1 MNKINRLK
9 YTGVIAGVGL
19 AVVLFSSG
27 AYANTSSK
35 DTEKEIVVEEE
46 LEVISLDFGQG
57 HSEEPYEGGQTDI
70 VPADTDSVQESE
82 EEAASSE
89 ADAVL
94 SAGGG
99 DVLEDIEQATQDAVA
114 LPSVENPS
122 EPAEGSTEP
131 EQPAAS
137 DDMGLSAGA
146 GTVLDQAQEDPV
158 ESAAREEQADG
169 ADQAGTAEPQAD
181 VQEMAEPEKHWG
193 YTNLGIAHV
202 DNHLNIREEP
212 NESGKLIGKLSK
224 DAACEILDI
233 DENGWAHIKSGK
245 VNGYC
250 STEYLYLGDAAIAR
264 GHEVASM
271 IAIVNTQTLK
281 VRGEPNTDSIVITLI
296 PQEEELEVVEIM
308 ENGWIKFLLD
318 DEEAYVS
325 GEYVDVEER
334 LEKAVTLTELKYG
347 QGVSDVRVD
356 MVQYAKQF
364 VGNPYVWGGTSLTNG
379 TDCSGFTMG
388 IYSKYG
394 VSLPH
399 HAASQAQMGT
409 KVDISSA
416 QPGDLVFYA
425 KNGSINHVAMYIGN
439 GQVIHASSPK
449 TGIKI
454 SSWNYRTPAC
464 IRRYL
469 SN

>member
-1 MNKINRLK
+1 MNRISRLK

-19 AVVLFSSG
+19 AVVVFSSG
-27 AYANTSSK
+27 VYANT
-35 DTEKEIVVEEE
+35 DLKETEEE
-46 LEVISLDFGQG
+46 TEIEVFSLDL
-57 HSEEPYEGGQTDI
+57 SENVSANSLDWNIQSMP
-70 VPADTDSVQESE
+70 E
-82 EEAASSE
+82 EI
-89 ADAVL
+89 D
-94 SAGGG
+94 
-99 DVLEDIEQATQDAVA
+99 DQK
-114 LPSVENPS
+114 
-122 EPAEGSTEP
+122 EP
-131 EQPAAS
+131 ENDAA
-137 DDMGLSAGA
+137 LSAGA
-146 GTVLDQAQEDPV
+146 GDVLVDVETDTEDDTESSGSDNMPEATEDSTEP
-158 ESAAREEQADG
+158 ESAQMQDESGLSAGVGAVFAQADEEPG
-169 ADQAGTAEPQAD
+169 DSAVQAENIEPL
-181 VQEMAEPEKHWG
+181 QETESEKHWG

-212 NESGKLIGKLSK
+212 NENGKLIGKLSK
-224 DAACEILDI
+224 DAACEILEI

-245 VNGYC
+245 VEGYC
-250 STEYLYLGDAAIAR
+250 STEFLYLGDEAVAR

-281 VRGEPNTDSIVITLI
+281 VRGEPNTESIVITLI
-296 PQEEELEVVEIM
+296 PQEEELEVVEVM

-325 GEYVDVEER
+325 GDYVDVEER

-379 TDCSGFTMG
+379 TDCSGFTMS
-388 IYSKYG
+388 IYRKYG

-399 HAASQAQMGT
+399 HAASQAQLGT

>member
-1 MNKINRLK
+1 MHRKRNWIGIMNRISRLK

-19 AVVLFSSG
+19 AVVVFSSG
-27 AYANTSSK
+27 VYANT
-35 DTEKEIVVEEE
+35 DLKETEEE
-46 LEVISLDFGQG
+46 TEIEVFSLDL
-57 HSEEPYEGGQTDI
+57 SENVSANSLDWNIQSMP
-70 VPADTDSVQESE
+70 E
-82 EEAASSE
+82 EI
-89 ADAVL
+89 D
-94 SAGGG
+94 
-99 DVLEDIEQATQDAVA
+99 DQK
-114 LPSVENPS
+114 
-122 EPAEGSTEP
+122 EP
-131 EQPAAS
+131 ENDAA
-137 DDMGLSAGA
+137 LSAGA
-146 GTVLDQAQEDPV
+146 GDVLVDVETDTEDDTESSGSDNMPEATEDSTEP
-158 ESAAREEQADG
+158 ESAQMQDESGLSAGVGAVFALADEEPGDSAMQAENI
-169 ADQAGTAEPQAD
+169 EPQ
-181 VQEMAEPEKHWG
+181 QETESEKHWG

-212 NESGKLIGKLSK
+212 NENGKLIGKLSK
-224 DAACEILDI
+224 DAACEILEI

-245 VNGYC
+245 VEGYC
-250 STEYLYLGDAAIAR
+250 STEFLYLGDEAVAR

-281 VRGEPNTDSIVITLI
+281 VRGEPNTESIVITLI
-296 PQEEELEVVEIM
+296 PQEEELEVVEVM

-325 GEYVDVEER
+325 GDYVDVEER

-379 TDCSGFTMG
+379 TDCSGFTMS
-388 IYSKYG
+388 IYRKYG

-399 HAASQAQMGT
+399 HAASQAQLGT

>member
-1 MNKINRLK
+1 MNRIKKLR
-9 YTGVIAGVGL
+9 YAGVIAGVGL
-19 AVVLFSSG
+19 AVVMFSNG
-27 AYANTSSK
+27 VYANTSPKETQEETEIPVISF
-35 DTEKEIVVEEE
+35 DFSENTAEESLDEESTNEEFTEKE
-46 LEVISLDFGQG
+46 SM
-57 HSEEPYEGGQTDI
+57 
-70 VPADTDSVQESE
+70 A
-82 EEAASSE
+82 
-89 ADAVL
+89 
-94 SAGGG
+94 
-99 DVLEDIEQATQDAVA
+99 EDIELAAGAGEVFDKI
-114 LPSVENPS
+114 EDDS
-122 EPAEGSTEP
+122 EIQEP
-131 EQPAAS
+131 L
-137 DDMGLSAGA
+137 GRSAGA
-146 GTVLDQAQEDPV
+146 GEVFEQAQKESDEQEVQVQNTKTQEDV
-158 ESAAREEQADG
+158 QKA
-169 ADQAGTAEPQAD
+169 AEPQT
-181 VQEMAEPEKHWG
+181 HWG

-212 NESGKLIGKLSK
+212 NENGKLIGKLSK
-224 DAACEILDI
+224 DAACEVLEI

-245 VNGYC
+245 VEGYC
-250 STEYLYLGDAAIAR
+250 STEFLYLGEDAVAR
-264 GHEVASM
+264 GREVASM

-281 VRGEPNTDSIVITLI
+281 VREQPNTDSIVITLI
-296 PQEEELEVVEIM
+296 PEEEQLEVVEIM

-356 MVQYAKQF
+356 LVQYAKQF

-379 TDCSGFTMG
+379 ADCSGFTLS
-388 IYSKYG
+388 IYKKYG

-399 HAASQAQMGT
+399 HAASQAQLGT
-409 KVDISSA
+409 KVEYSSA

-425 KNGSINHVAMYIGN
+425 KNGRINHVAIYIGN

-454 SSWNYRTPAC
+454 SSWNYRTPAG

-469 SN
+469 AN

>member
-1 MNKINRLK
+1 MNRIKKLR
-9 YTGVIAGVGL
+9 YAGVIAGVGL
-19 AVVLFSSG
+19 AVVMFSNG
-27 AYANTSSK
+27 VYANTSP
-35 DTEKEIVVEEE
+35 KETQEE
-46 LEVISLDFGQG
+46 
-57 HSEEPYEGGQTDI
+57 TDI
-70 VPADTDSVQESE
+70 PVLAFEFP
-82 EEAASSE
+82 EEAAADNSVNAASATAETDTEEITGDEATSE
-89 ADAVL
+89 K
-94 SAGGG
+94 
-99 DVLEDIEQATQDAVA
+99 AT
-114 LPSVENPS
+114 E
-122 EPAEGSTEP
+122 EPAADKQTIDKEAIDEEATE
-131 EQPAAS
+131 EDLGLAAGAGEVLDNIES
-137 DDMGLSAGA
+137 QETLGRSAGA
-146 GTVLDQAQEDPV
+146 GEVFDQA
-158 ESAAREEQADG
+158 ESALNEPAVQAQNTGQEEDAQ
-169 ADQAGTAEPQAD
+169 QP
-181 VQEMAEPEKHWG
+181 AEPETHWG

-212 NESGKLIGKLSK
+212 NENGKLIGKLSK
-224 DAACEILDI
+224 DAACEVLEI

-245 VNGYC
+245 VEGYC
-250 STEYLYLGDAAIAR
+250 STEFLYLGEEAVAR
-264 GHEVASM
+264 GREVASM

-281 VRGEPNTDSIVITLI
+281 VREQPNTDSTVITLI
-296 PQEEELEVVEIM
+296 PEEEQLEVVEIM

-356 MVQYAKQF
+356 LVQYAKQF

-379 TDCSGFTMG
+379 ADCSGFTLS
-388 IYSKYG
+388 IFKKYG

-399 HAASQAQMGT
+399 HAASQAQLGT
-409 KVDISSA
+409 KVDYSSA

-425 KNGSINHVAMYIGN
+425 KNGRINHVAIYIGN

-454 SSWNYRTPAC
+454 SSWNYRTPAG

-469 SN
+469 AN

>member
-1 MNKINRLK
+1 MVPMCRKRNWIGIMNRISRLK

-19 AVVLFSSG
+19 AVIVFSSG
-27 AYANTSSK
+27 AYANT
-35 DTEKEIVVEEE
+35 TLKETEEE
-46 LEVISLDFGQG
+46 TEAEIEVIELDLSENTSGNSLDWDI
-57 HSEEPYEGGQTDI
+57 EPILVEAEDQE
-70 VPADTDSVQESE
+70 ESE
-82 EEAASSE
+82 N
-89 ADAVL
+89 DIVL
-94 SAGGG
+94 SAGVGNALINDG
-99 DVLEDIEQATQDAVA
+99 ENTESSTASSDMDDLSETAENGTNPDSAVVQD
-114 LPSVENPS
+114 EI
-122 EPAEGSTEP
+122 
-131 EQPAAS
+131 
-137 DDMGLSAGA
+137 GLSAGA
-146 GTVLDQAQEDPV
+146 GAVFEQAGNEAEDSDVQARNIEAQEETQEET
-158 ESAAREEQADG
+158 ESE
-169 ADQAGTAEPQAD
+169 T
-181 VQEMAEPEKHWG
+181 HWG

-202 DNHLNIREEP
+202 DNHLNIRQEP
-212 NESGKLIGKLSK
+212 NENGKLIGKLPK
-224 DAACEILDI
+224 DAACEILEI

-245 VNGYC
+245 VDGYC
-250 STEYLYLGDAAIAR
+250 STEFLYLGDEAVAR

-296 PQEEELEVVEIM
+296 PQEEELEVVEVM
-308 ENGWIKFLLD
+308 DNGWIKFLLD

-325 GEYVDVEER
+325 GDYVDVEER

-379 TDCSGFTMG
+379 TDCSGFTMS
-388 IYSKYG
+388 IYKKYG

-399 HAASQAQMGT
+399 HAASQAQLGT
-409 KVDISSA
+409 KIDISSA

>member
-1 MNKINRLK
+1 MNRINRLK

-19 AVVLFSSG
+19 AVVVLSTG
-27 AYANTSSK
+27 AYANTGV
-35 DTEKEIVVEEE
+35 KETAGEPETGIESEI
-46 LEVISLDFGQG
+46 EVYSLDLSENTSTYDADDHGIQPLSLDEEGQ
-57 HSEEPYEGGQTDI
+57 SEP
-70 VPADTDSVQESE
+70 ES
-82 EEAASSE
+82 
-89 ADAVL
+89 DVVL
-94 SAGGG
+94 SAGAG
-99 DVLEDIEQATQDAVA
+99 DVLTDGENGTE
-114 LPSVENPS
+114 PSGTDD
-122 EPAEGSTEP
+122 PAEPDTAEDSAEP
-131 EQPAAS
+131 DTAEDQ
-137 DDMGLSAGA
+137 DEIGLSAGA
-146 GTVLDQAQEDPV
+146 GAVF
-158 ESAAREEQADG
+158 EQADEEDS
-169 ADQAGTAEPQAD
+169 AVQARNVETPEE
-181 VQEMAEPEKHWG
+181 VSEPETHWG

-224 DAACEILDI
+224 DAACEILGI

-245 VNGYC
+245 VEGYC
-250 STEYLYLGDAAIAR
+250 STEFLYLGDAAVAR
-264 GHEVASM
+264 GREVASM

-296 PQEEELEVVEIM
+296 PQEEELEVVEVM

-325 GEYVDVEER
+325 GDYVDVEER

-356 MVQYAKQF
+356 LVQYAKQF

-379 TDCSGFTMG
+379 ADCSGFTLS
-388 IYSKYG
+388 IYKKYG

-409 KVDISSA
+409 KIDYGSA

-425 KNGSINHVAMYIGN
+425 KNGSINHVAIYIGN

-454 SSWNYRTPAC
+454 SSWNYRTPEC

-469 SN
+469 AN